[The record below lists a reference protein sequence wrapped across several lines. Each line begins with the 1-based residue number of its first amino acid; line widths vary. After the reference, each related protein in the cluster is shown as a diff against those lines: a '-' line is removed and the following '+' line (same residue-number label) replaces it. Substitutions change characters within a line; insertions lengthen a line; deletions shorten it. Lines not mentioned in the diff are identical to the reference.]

1 MPTTIKIAPD
11 LNEIKVRGT
20 KVTTDFNGLHIE
32 YNMIGTVD
40 RKSHVYLKSQLQ
52 QAIALSSR
60 PHHLVNLMES
70 IKTTDGRPLGKVKVT
85 HIETGIVLS

>member
-11 LNEIKVRGT
+11 LNQIKARGT
-20 KVTTDFNGLHIE
+20 KVSTTFNGLRIE
-32 YNMIGTVD
+32 YNMIGTLNRD
-40 RKSHVYLKSQLQ
+40 GYLHIRKSLQ

-70 IKTTDGRPLGKVKVT
+70 IKTTDGRTLGKLKVT